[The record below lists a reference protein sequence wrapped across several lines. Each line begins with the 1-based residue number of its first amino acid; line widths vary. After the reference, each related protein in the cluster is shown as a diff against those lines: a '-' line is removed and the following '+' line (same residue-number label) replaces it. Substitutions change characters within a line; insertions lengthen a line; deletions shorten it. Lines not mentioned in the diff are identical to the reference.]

1 MLSPV
6 ARFRHPSTTRN
17 LATLPPFTPFNPH
30 HRPINHSLL
39 PTWATYYTPAETAS
53 QTGSSTAT
61 SRTST
66 AGVSSSQA
74 AGIVIGMIIL
84 LGILLGM
91 VVVLIKGQMGWS
103 GWSDNLNG
111 FLEKRGIAIAILQNS
126 SNKSENDV
134 ESGGNT
140 RYRQLRFKA
149 VEIIDKRAEMLRK
162 VGEVLQKWWI
172 WTVDAVKAYIERR
185 KIERNTRLQAQD
197 QSAKRPYQI
206 STTLTSTYD
215 LSDSSPTSDE
225 FSEGNKDLSI
235 SPVRPKGP
243 RSMTGTASFYTCT
256 YPPGFSSDTSST
268 SEESSL
274 TKCISGDSTTQAGY
288 PKPNPV
294 ILNTNSIRKKLNTL
308 FKLCCDSIQT
318 LRKKYPWWRRQQ
330 VQHNEVKDDII
341 TTCESTITSTIS
353 TSTPELE
360 SLKKSQS
367 ATESRQS
374 ESHSSYVH
382 SPDARDSST
391 DNQER
396 RCTYSIT
403 ETSSDSPSESRSANR
418 ATPRIPAEG
427 RNMPATDG
435 EDLSITPP
443 IRPLA
448 PRPRQQSRPLPPTPS
463 ITSPSSNVLLK
474 APASTADGNSDSL
487 SGIESLGEAWARAGR
502 AHCSEN
508 RSKHVT
514 WADSPSVGTSDITF
528 DANHG
533 VYEDGDT
540 PPELRLPQF
549 FALGASRG
557 ERTYQRRR
565 RERYGCY
572 RREET

>member
-1 MLSPV
+1 
-6 ARFRHPSTTRN
+6 
-17 LATLPPFTPFNPH
+17 
-30 HRPINHSLL
+30 
-39 PTWATYYTPAETAS
+39 
-53 QTGSSTAT
+53 
-61 SRTST
+61 
-66 AGVSSSQA
+66 
-74 AGIVIGMIIL
+74 MIIL

-103 GWSDNLNG
+103 GWSDKLNG
-111 FLEKRGIAIAILQNS
+111 FLEKRGIAIPILQNS

-134 ESGGNT
+134 ESGGNM
-140 RYRQLRFKA
+140 RYRQLHFKA

-172 WTVDAVKAYIERR
+172 WTVDAVKAYIEQ
-185 KIERNTRLQAQD
+185 KQIERNLRLQAQN
-197 QSAKRPYQI
+197 QISRKSCQI

-225 FSEGNKDLSI
+225 FSEGHKDLGI

-243 RSMTGTASFYTCT
+243 RLVTGPGSCYTCT

-274 TKCISGDSTTQAGY
+274 TKCISGDSTTQAEY
-288 PKPNPV
+288 LKPDPV
-294 ILNTNSIRKKLNTL
+294 ILNTNSVRRKLNTL
-308 FKLCCDSIQT
+308 FKLCCNSIQT
-318 LRKKYPWWRRQQ
+318 LRKKYPWWKRQQ
-330 VQHNEVKDDII
+330 AQHNEVKDDI
-341 TTCESTITSTIS
+341 TTTSENTITSTIS
-353 TSTPELE
+353 TSTPESE
-360 SLKKSQS
+360 SLRKPQS
-367 ATESRQS
+367 ATESRLS
-374 ESHSSYVH
+374 ELHSSDVH

-396 RCTYSIT
+396 RGTYSIT

-418 ATPRIPAEG
+418 ATPRIPAER
-427 RNMPATDG
+427 RNIPAMDQ
-435 EDLSITPP
+435 EDLSTTPP

-448 PRPRQQSRPLPPTPS
+448 PRPRQQSRPLPPTPA
-463 ITSPSSNVLLK
+463 IASPSSNVPLRV
-474 APASTADGNSDSL
+474 PASTADGNSDSF